1 MSTTRAAVL
10 REKAAEFV
18 FEDVTVGEP
27 RAGEVLVRLV
37 ASGVCHT
44 DLLVRDQ
51 ILPPGLPAILGH
63 EGSGVVAEVGAGV
76 TGLAPGDPVVLAPLS
91 CGRCR
96 NCLGGHPMHC
106 DAWGPL
112 NLRGRRADGS
122 TAYLDAQ
129 GAELNAHFFGQSS
142 FAGHVVVREQSV
154 VKVPDT
160 VPLELLG
167 PLGCGIQAG
176 AGTVLRVL
184 APEPGSTIAVLGAGT
199 VGLAAVMAARVAGC
213 ARIIV
218 TDLHEARRELAL
230 ELGAT
235 DVLTPGPDTVSQV
248 LALTGRGAGYVVD
261 AVGLP
266 QTARTALAV
275 LAMGGT
281 AAIAGSAGSGQ
292 EVALDLTQLM
302 GRRVCGVIE
311 GDSVPRLLIPQLI
324 ELFRAGRFP
333 FDRLVRTYP
342 FEDLNQAVADSEAG
356 RAVKPVVLYPA
367 P

>member
-1 MSTTRAAVL
+1 MTDTRAAVL

-18 FEDVTVGEP
+18 FEDVTVGEARP
-27 RAGEVLVRLV
+27 GEVSVRLV

-51 ILPPGLPAILGH
+51 VLPPGLPAILGH
-63 EGSGVVAEVGAGV
+63 EGSGVVTAVGAGV
-76 TGLAPGDPVVLAPLS
+76 TTVAPGDPVVLAPLH

-96 NCLGGHPMHC
+96 NCMTAHPMNC

-122 TAYLDAQ
+122 TAYRDAQ
-129 GAELNAHFFGQSS
+129 GVDLNGHFFGQSS
-142 FAGHVVVREQSV
+142 FAGHVVVNERSV

-160 VPLELLG
+160 APLELLG
-167 PLGCGIQAG
+167 PLGCGLQAG

-184 APEPGSTIAVLGAGT
+184 DPEPGSAIAVLGAGT

-213 ARIIV
+213 ARVIV
-218 TDLHEARRELAL
+218 TDLHAPRRELAL

-235 DVLTPGPDTVSQV
+235 DVLAPGPDTVSRIME
-248 LALTGRGAGYVVD
+248 LTGRGVGYAVD

-292 EVALDLTQLM
+292 DAAFDLTQLM

-311 GDSVPRLLIPQLI
+311 GDSVPGLLIPRLV
-324 ELFRAGRFP
+324 ELYRAGRFP

-342 FEDLNQAVADSEAG
+342 FDELNRAVADSESGAT
-356 RAVKPVVLYPA
+356 VKPVVLHPA
-367 P
+367 A